1 MIYRIFLILLFL
13 GTLNSCTPSDLHLI
27 NRNIQ
32 SVDIGE
38 NNTLITLSETNTE
51 VDNIAS
57 EVSMI
62 LSKNKFILL
71 NKSNSFGLLPATG
84 HTVYFYYKY
93 INNDLIRCVFTI
105 SKHQFIISFIEIET
119 KPKSNLFNTSDS
131 DIIAIKQAVS
141 AIKNYASKKYFNHEI
156 RISNYIH

>member
-1 MIYRIFLILLFL
+1 
-13 GTLNSCTPSDLHLI
+13 
-27 NRNIQ
+27 
-32 SVDIGE
+32 
-38 NNTLITLSETNTE
+38 
-51 VDNIAS
+51 
-57 EVSMI
+57 MI

-84 HTVYFYYKY
+84 HTVHVYYKY

-105 SKHQFIISFIEIET
+105 SKHQFVISFIEIET

-131 DIIAIKQAVS
+131 DIIAIKKAVS
-141 AIKNYASKKYFNHEI
+141 AIKKYTSKKYFNHEI